1 MERRIIM
8 CRRHPVLAFDYDPS
22 SGKAVGSG
30 RILDCSRL
38 PLELISHGKPAI
50 YAKSIDA
57 WWRRRAIPPT
67 RDGIRGILDSMG
79 IRSAVELL
87 NRSHGLSLSDQY
99 WVKPESSD
107 LEWDTVNFFTNP
119 FDEELGRTLLTARS
133 SSHRFSLNAP
143 DASTGGDLPKRWTI
157 AGDGTRILIKAGRTG
172 QEPVNELIASDLCS
186 RLGIPAVRYNL
197 GEYDNRP
204 VSTCPEMLTD
214 TEELVSA
221 WQILESV
228 KRDNRL
234 SARDQWIRA
243 AQLFGCEGAA
253 VVHATD
259 DWLLVDYLMRN
270 IDRHYNNFGL
280 IRDVETLRVRP
291 APLFDTGAS
300 LWCGELAIDNRDYKA
315 KPFYATYK
323 TPTAR
328 RQLRLIS
335 DWTRYDLGKLD
346 GWEEQVGR
354 RLSVTGLVPET
365 RITAIATMLSAR
377 IREVRS
383 LAESAGDDSTHKT
396 VVMGAE
402 TGIGTGMLPWPSP
415 MEQVETGNLHWQ
427 STTSGPR
434 RAVSAVSP
442 AGTQHAGLIGV
453 ADAQVG
459 DGEREDGT
467 ALLGPVETW
476 PAGELDDL
484 AAGGL
489 EHAVVD
495 RPGGGDQGDGDVG
508 AVFPGHAAQHAHACA
523 VGQCDASDAGR
534 QDLRYAGAGADA
546 ETDAGTAVLPS
557 RGVRCHCASFPVS
570 GMVTDG
576 PS

>member
-1 MERRIIM
+1 MEDTAGTIIEQLARCADAMTRTLDSWDTGTLIVLAVTLTVLAGVTGRATTGGGLIQADPVDHRHRHTHPHRRRDRLDHREPIPAHPRARNAPAKPRRPLSPSSGAWTRRHAYYDGDDGETGYDGVTDTGARRETDVERRIIM

-346 GWEEQVGR
+346 GWEEQVGH

-427 STTSGPR
+427 STTSGP
-434 RAVSAVSP
+434 
-442 AGTQHAGLIGV
+442 T
-453 ADAQVG
+453 
-459 DGEREDGT
+459 
-467 ALLGPVETW
+467 
-476 PAGELDDL
+476 
-484 AAGGL
+484 
-489 EHAVVD
+489 
-495 RPGGGDQGDGDVG
+495 
-508 AVFPGHAAQHAHACA
+508 
-523 VGQCDASDAGR
+523 
-534 QDLRYAGAGADA
+534 
-546 ETDAGTAVLPS
+546 
-557 RGVRCHCASFPVS
+557 SF
-570 GMVTDG
+570 
-576 PS
+576 

>member
-1 MERRIIM
+1 MEDTAGTIIEQLARWADAMTRTLDSWDTGTLIVLAVTLTVLAGVTGRATTGGGLIRQILWITVTAILTLIAVATVWTIASRYLPIPELETLLRNLAGHQPSSGAWTRRHAYYDGDDGETGYDGVTDTGARRETDVERRIIM

-346 GWEEQVGR
+346 GWEEQVGH

-383 LAESAGDDSTHKT
+383 LAESAGDDSNHKT

-427 STTSGPR
+427 STTSGP
-434 RAVSAVSP
+434 
-442 AGTQHAGLIGV
+442 T
-453 ADAQVG
+453 
-459 DGEREDGT
+459 
-467 ALLGPVETW
+467 
-476 PAGELDDL
+476 
-484 AAGGL
+484 
-489 EHAVVD
+489 
-495 RPGGGDQGDGDVG
+495 
-508 AVFPGHAAQHAHACA
+508 
-523 VGQCDASDAGR
+523 
-534 QDLRYAGAGADA
+534 
-546 ETDAGTAVLPS
+546 
-557 RGVRCHCASFPVS
+557 SF
-570 GMVTDG
+570 
-576 PS
+576 